1 MKKIV
6 ALFAL
11 ALAVLAVAP
20 AAQAQ
25 ETPQP
30 MVATY
35 DALANAVLALRQAE
49 FDFMVTL
56 LGTHYGHA
64 EAAVKRGDYEG
75 AAAQMALVAN
85 EGDNAI
91 AGIRKRLLEGGHHHH
106 HADGTGHHHAD
117 DQGHHAD
124 DSGSH
129 HADDEGNAE
138 YEAGYMVVTKAAKAE
153 MLAAAAAMRAAADE
167 AAAMAAWQQ
176 FDAVYK
182 PLFE

>member
-49 FDFMVTL
+49 FDFIV
-56 LGTHYGHA
+56 A
-64 EAAVKRGDYEG
+64 EHMEDVDARPVPPRE
-75 AAAQMALVAN
+75 
-85 EGDNAI
+85 
-91 AGIRKRLLEGGHHHH
+91 RSGGSS
-106 HADGTGHHHAD
+106 ARRRRC
-117 DQGHHAD
+117 
-124 DSGSH
+124 
-129 HADDEGNAE
+129 
-138 YEAGYMVVTKAAKAE
+138 
-153 MLAAAAAMRAAADE
+153 RAAARARGCIGSPDRG
-167 AAAMAAWQQ
+167 
-176 FDAVYK
+176 
-182 PLFE
+182 